1 MDAFLDREEARILEE
16 EGLDSFLGDLGKSIT
31 SGKVVGTAAAG
42 AWGKAG
48 LQLVDDDEAP
58 RVTSLEVEE
67 EEGGCGVSRSGG
79 QVGAAE
85 EEEEVVARLLAG
97 QQIHRGRKRRSSC
110 RSLNVPAALARGKSC
125 VGLQMLLATL
135 RRVRRCSVYLLY
147 AY

>member
-1 MDAFLDREEARILEE
+1 M
-16 EGLDSFLGDLGKSIT
+16 
-31 SGKVVGTAAAG
+31 GTAAAG

-48 LQLVDDDEAP
+48 LQLVDEDEAP
-58 RVTSLEVEE
+58 RVTSLKVEE
-67 EEGGCGVSRSGG
+67 EEGRCGVSRSGG

-110 RSLNVPAALARGKSC
+110 RSLNVPAALAWGKSC

-135 RRVRRCSVYLLY
+135 RRVRRCSVYLIY
-147 AY
+147 

>member
-1 MDAFLDREEARILEE
+1 M
-16 EGLDSFLGDLGKSIT
+16 
-31 SGKVVGTAAAG
+31 GTAAAG

-48 LQLVDDDEAP
+48 LQLVDEDEAP
-58 RVTSLEVEE
+58 RVTSLEVV

-79 QVGAAE
+79 EVGAAE
-85 EEEEVVARLLAG
+85 EEEEEVARLMAG
-97 QQIHRGRKRRSSC
+97 QQIDRGRERSSC

-147 AY
+147 

>member
-1 MDAFLDREEARILEE
+1 
-16 EGLDSFLGDLGKSIT
+16 
-31 SGKVVGTAAAG
+31 VGTAAAG

-58 RVTSLEVEE
+58 RVTPLEVEE
-67 EEGGCGVSRSGG
+67 EEGGCGASGSGG

-85 EEEEVVARLLAG
+85 EELAG
-97 QQIHRGRKRRSSC
+97 QQIYRGRERRRSC

-147 AY
+147 AYLSTTADRRINATTRKLRAHFALVFVLQ